1 MIDNWKEYFV
11 SRRISAKEAVD
22 MIQSGDT
29 IVEGQGLGRSEI
41 FMEPMLERADELKNV
56 NIVCASHRGRE
67 DYCDPKY
74 EGIFNVHSFFLNPG
88 INGSKDAVW
97 QGRAEYYP
105 VPFYRQAA
113 AMKKMDP
120 DIFFVQTTA
129 PNSDGYVSLGVSVD
143 YCADVMK
150 FAKKIIAHVNPA
162 MPWTEG
168 DGIFPVTDID
178 YFVQHEI
185 PITELVV
192 SEVLSDTDTKIAE
205 YVASLVHDGDTL
217 QIGTGSVPDKVMK
230 LLSNHKHLGIH
241 SEMGSMGLM
250 RLMQSGV
257 IDNTCKTLDRGYSVF
272 SLLAGFQELYD
283 YVDHNPDI
291 IMKPASY
298 VTNPMV
304 IAQQKNFVAINSAIQ
319 VDLLGQIVA
328 DMIGPKQYSGVG
340 GQLDFMRGADL
351 SEGGRAII
359 CMPSTA
365 AKGKVSRIV
374 PFISNGAA
382 VSDTRYDAMYII
394 TEYGIADLWGKSTS
408 ERAKALIEIAHP
420 DFRAD
425 LEEAFEKQI
434 RKIV

>member
-1 MIDNWKEYFV
+1 MN
-11 SRRISAKEAVD
+11 
-22 MIQSGDT
+22 
-29 IVEGQGLGRSEI
+29 
-41 FMEPMLERADELKNV
+41 
-56 NIVCASHRGRE
+56 
-67 DYCDPKY
+67 
-74 EGIFNVHSFFLNPG
+74 
-88 INGSKDAVW
+88 
-97 QGRAEYYP
+97 
-105 VPFYRQAA
+105 
-113 AMKKMDP
+113 
-120 DIFFVQTTA
+120 
-129 PNSDGYVSLGVSVD
+129 
-143 YCADVMK
+143 
-150 FAKKIIAHVNPA
+150 
-162 MPWTEG
+162 EG